1 MVPYALNDVY
11 FYNWKIETVLTENAF
26 TKVLYMFLFWYL
38 KKKNY
43 MCKSHVVPASSIVR
57 MVKNEQEKPCLKRKK
72 SHLSLNY
79 NCPNIVTIVELKT
92 QLIFT

>member
-1 MVPYALNDVY
+1 
-11 FYNWKIETVLTENAF
+11 
-26 TKVLYMFLFWYL
+26 
-38 KKKNY
+38 